1 MCAACP
7 TPRLNPGS
15 EHCPSGN
22 SINDMFPTRST
33 QDTTLPLPFE
43 EMVCDHIDWIHVTKD
58 RLHWQA
64 VVTWYLEK
72 AGNFLSGVTQASQED
87 KS

>member
-1 MCAACP
+1 MACP
-7 TPRLNPGS
+7 TPHLNLRS
-15 EHCPSGN
+15 ELCPSGN
-22 SINDMFPTRST
+22 NIQDTFPTAST

-43 EMVCDHIDWIHVTKD
+43 EMVCDHIDSIYVTKD
-58 RLHWQA
+58 RLQWQA

-87 KS
+87 KL